1 MRSCQTFLAVTLHY
15 NSSNNC
21 PKPSFTRSCVG
32 CWLVPNPFSVCVML
46 SNGLQS
52 LKCVISLECEP
63 LHVSDVT
70 DTCTRRQ
77 RSGPVS
83 EVPQVINN
91 CHWGHL
97 TCSCT
102 ALWQWIAATFIIWNG
117 LRKSPADGK
126 TESPLLIFLVVQV
139 VFLSPWWLKQ
149 QHTVQLY
156 NYSWTLTRILSCSST
171 SGWAERFP
179 HTIGFKCRTL
189 QLNQKMV

>member
-126 TESPLLIFLVVQV
+126 TESPLLTFLVAGRVFVTMVTKTAAHCTAVQLQLDPDKDFKLQQHIGMSREVSSYNWVQV
-139 VFLSPWWLKQ
+139 
-149 QHTVQLY
+149 
-156 NYSWTLTRILSCSST
+156 
-171 SGWAERFP
+171 
-179 HTIGFKCRTL
+179 
-189 QLNQKMV
+189 